1 VHVMYMETP
10 EAAREEIKAGFERR
24 VLGVLG

>member
-1 VHVMYMETP
+1 VMYMDTP
-10 EAAREEIKAGFERR
+10 EAAREEIKKGFERR